1 MTAEKE
7 LLNSTYSPISVEGN
21 KKLILD
27 SDAFAWIVTEGTV
40 HVFASR
46 LNEDSDTGRRHYVS
60 QFNKGDMLFGV
71 KPYMDGGKAIAF
83 LCTGITDTK
92 LAKIDMV
99 DFQNALEDESKAN
112 LIYVNIRKWVMVLA
126 ESTIDMLADVEW
138 VNDITFE
145 NNSLLKELEGFNL
158 NAVKRAAL
166 YIERVYKDE
175 GQLLE
180 RKRSSDDSFVQDSL
194 KKLVE
199 VSQQGKKSQRV
210 IKDKSELSEN
220 PVAAACQ
227 IIGQAM
233 DIDIRIPPENILKK
247 SKDILLDIVRY
258 SQIRCRQV
266 ILSGE
271 WWKADN
277 GPFLAFFGDDNSPA
291 ALIPVTGNSY
301 KMIDPADDSER
312 IVKSETSLKINPK
325 AYMLYRVLPS
335 KKLDVAD
342 ILKFCWHGSIKRDLT
357 LVVFIGVLGGI
368 LNMFV
373 PIANGIL
380 FDRIIPDGERGQLLQ
395 MALILGSFGIS
406 AVLFQLV
413 RTFAMIRI
421 EGRTDTM
428 VQAAVWDRVLSLP
441 APFFRKFTAGELT
454 MRVMGIN
461 QIRKAISG
469 TVITTILSA
478 LFSIFN
484 LGLLFKY
491 SPKMAFYALVLV
503 FISAAVTFACSF
515 LQMRYERELLSVSNK
530 IVGQVLQI
538 IGGIAKF
545 RVAGA
550 EKRAFFQWAKAF
562 GRQREI
568 EFRNEAIENALITF
582 NEIFPI
588 ITSIIIFF
596 AAFSTKALG
605 AGSFIAFNSAFTGF
619 MAIMLALSGVIP
631 VLNNIIPTYEST
643 KPILEALPEY
653 DEIKDDP
660 GDLDG
665 SIELSHVIFRYNPE
679 APVVIN
685 DLSLKINKGEYL
697 AIVGASGCGKS
708 TILRLLL
715 GFEKPESGKIYYGAH
730 DIDKV
735 DIRSIRKQLGVV
747 MQNSQLMAGDIKS
760 NIIGANLNLSMDD
773 AVEAAK
779 MAGLY
784 EDIQAMPMGMFTV
797 ISEGGSTLS
806 GGQRQRL
813 MIARAIASKP
823 KIIFF
828 DEATSALDN
837 KTQAIVS
844 KSMDSLKVTRIV
856 IAHRLSTIL
865 KCDRIIVLDKGRIV
879 EEGSYEELMNN
890 RNMFYELAKRQL
902 A

>member
-1 MTAEKE
+1 MTAAKE
-7 LLNSTYSPISVEGN
+7 LINSTYSPISVEGN

-27 SDAFAWIVTEGTV
+27 SDACAWIVTEGTV

-46 LNEDSDTGRRHYVS
+46 LNEDIDTGRRHYVS
-60 QFNKGDMLFGV
+60 QFSKGDMLFGV
-71 KPYMDGGKAIAF
+71 KPYMDGEKAIAF

-92 LAKIDMV
+92 LVKIDMI
-99 DFQNALEDESKAN
+99 DMQNALEDENKAS
-112 LIYVNIRKWVMVLA
+112 LIYVHIRKWVLALA
-126 ESTIDMLADVEW
+126 ESTIGMLADVEW

-145 NNSLLKELEGFNL
+145 SNCLLKELEGFNL

-166 YIERVYKDE
+166 YIESVYKDE
-175 GQLLE
+175 ARRMECKL
-180 RKRSSDDSFVQDSL
+180 SSDDSYVQESL

-199 VSQQGKKSQRV
+199 VSQQGKKRQRV
-210 IKDKSELSEN
+210 LKDKSELSKN

-227 IIGQAM
+227 IVGQAM
-233 DIDIRIPPENILKK
+233 DINIRIPPENILKK
-247 SKDILLDIVRY
+247 SKDILLDIVRC

-271 WWKADN
+271 WWKTDN
-277 GPFLAFFGDDNSPA
+277 GSFLAFFGDDSSPV
-291 ALIPVTGNSY
+291 ALIPVTGHSY
-301 KMIDPADDSER
+301 KMIDPADGSER
-312 IVKSETSLKINPK
+312 IVKSETALKIDPK
-325 AYMLYRVLPS
+325 AYMFYRVLPN

-342 ILKFCWHGSIKRDLT
+342 ILKFCWHGSIKRDLS

-380 FDRIIPDGERGQLLQ
+380 FDSIIPDGERGQLLQ

-413 RTFAMIRI
+413 RTFAMLRI

-441 APFFRKFTAGELT
+441 APFFRQFTAGELT

-461 QIRKAISG
+461 KIRKAVSG

-491 SPKMAFYALVLV
+491 SSIMAFYALALI

-515 LQMRYERELLSVSNK
+515 LQMRYERELIGVSNK

-588 ITSIIIFF
+588 ITSIVIFY
-596 AAFSTKALG
+596 AAFITNALG

-619 MAIMLALSGVIP
+619 MAAMLALSGVIP

-643 KPILEALPEY
+643 KPILQTLPEY
-653 DEIKDDP
+653 DEIKEDP
-660 GDLDG
+660 GELDG
-665 SIELSHVIFRYNPE
+665 SIELSHVTFRYNPD

-715 GFEKPESGKIYYGAH
+715 GFEKPESGKIYYGGH

-773 AVEAAK
+773 AAEAAK

-813 MIARAIASKP
+813 MIARALADKP

-837 KTQAIVS
+837 KTQAVVS
-844 KSMDSLKVTRIV
+844 KSMDSLKATRIV